1 MVSQLDLHSKHIPLS
16 GYRVPHDQEADVFVA
31 ERVKLSVFRL
41 VVAHSNVVIRAIIII
56 LGAQVSNSTVVVI
69 IAIEAKVSISASF
82 SIVKALVVRI
92 ISASFIVVEAGSPP
106 LLLLLRVDQLRRPAS
121 RGEEEKQDQCELHAV
136 PLRREGR
143 SVACPV
149 VVEQEVEVVDAE
161 DGLLPDRDIEL
172 EVRGQLTVDV
182 LNTR

>member
-16 GYRVPHDQEADVFVA
+16 GYRVPHDQEADIFVA
-31 ERVKLSVFRL
+31 ECVKLSVFRL
-41 VVAHSNVVIRAIIII
+41 AVAHSNVITKAIIII

-69 IAIEAKVSISASF
+69 IAIEAKVSINASF
-82 SIVKALVVRI
+82 SIAKALVVCI
-92 ISASFIVVEAGSPP
+92 ISASFIVVKAGSPP
-106 LLLLLRVDQLRRPAS
+106 LLLLRVDQLRRPAS
-121 RGEEEKQDQCELHAV
+121 RGKEEKEDQCELHAV

-172 EVRGQLTVDV
+172 EVRGQRTIDV

>member
-16 GYRVPHDQEADVFVA
+16 GYRVPYDQEADVFVT
-31 ERVKLSVFRL
+31 ERIKLSVFRL
-41 VVAHSNVVIRAIIII
+41 VIAHSNVVIRAIIII
-56 LGAQVSNSTVVVI
+56 LGAQ
-69 IAIEAKVSISASF
+69 VSISASF

-106 LLLLLRVDQLRRPAS
+106 LLLLRVDQLRRPAS

-161 DGLLPDRDIEL
+161 DGLLPDRDIEV
-172 EVRGQLTVDV
+172 EVRGQRTVDV
-182 LNTR
+182 LNPR

>member
-1 MVSQLDLHSKHIPLS
+1 MSQLDLHSKHIPLS

-31 ERVKLSVFRL
+31 ERIKLSVFRL
-41 VVAHSNVVIRAIIII
+41 VVAHSNVIIRAIISI
-56 LGAQVSNSTVVVI
+56 LGAQVSNSTIVVI

-92 ISASFIVVEAGSPP
+92 ISAGFIIVQAGSPP
-106 LLLLLRVDQLRRPAS
+106 LLLRVDQLRRPAS
-121 RGEEEKQDQCELHAV
+121 RSEEEKQDQCELHAV
-136 PLRREGR
+136 PLRREGG

-161 DGLLPDRDIEL
+161 DGLLPDRDIEV
-172 EVRGQLTVDV
+172 EVRGQRTVDV

>member
-31 ERVKLSVFRL
+31 ERIKLSAFHL
-41 VVAHSNVVIRAIIII
+41 VVAHRNVVIRAITII
-56 LGAQVSNSTVVVI
+56 LGAQVGNSTIAVI

-92 ISASFIVVEAGSPP
+92 VVKAGSLPL

-136 PLRREGR
+136 PLRREGG

-161 DGLLPDRDIEL
+161 DGLLPDRDIEV
-172 EVRGQLTVDV
+172 EVRGQRTVDV

>member
-1 MVSQLDLHSKHIPLS
+1 
-16 GYRVPHDQEADVFVA
+16 
-31 ERVKLSVFRL
+31 
-41 VVAHSNVVIRAIIII
+41 
-56 LGAQVSNSTVVVI
+56 VVI

-92 ISASFIVVEAGSPP
+92 ISAGFIVVQAGSPP
-106 LLLLLRVDQLRRPAS
+106 LLLLRVDQLRRPAS

-136 PLRREGR
+136 PLRREGG

-161 DGLLPDRDIEL
+161 DGLLPDRDIEV
-172 EVRGQLTVDV
+172 EVRGQRTVDV